1 MADRLVPRHQQFV
14 APAAPRASAGR
25 QGFHGAVA
33 TLVLAGLIA
42 LPSEGAGAA
51 GRQARFAGSA
61 PLQVPDNA
69 PRLVILPIDS
79 AAATRPAPQRPPPG
93 PLASRRPV
101 CVRLCDG
108 YFFPLSVAG
117 ASSRESQAACS
128 DLCPGAATAV
138 YDLPPGSDRIED
150 AVSAT
155 GAPYTSLDAALRYRS
170 GRAPACSC
178 QATAARRSP
187 YWEDPT
193 LRKGDVVATPS
204 GFQAYRAE
212 AASPFARDNFVS
224 IDQATMP
231 SARRAELA
239 TLELAIVPST
249 DDTQRPQIVAAG
261 PSPKSGGANA
271 IHFVE
276 PLSQTTN

>member
-1 MADRLVPRHQQFV
+1 MADRMVPGHRQFAAPPVPR
-14 APAAPRASAGR
+14 AGGGR
-25 QGFHGAVA
+25 QGTVA
-33 TLVLAGLIA
+33 ALVFASLIA
-42 LPSEGAGAA
+42 LPSERAGAA
-51 GRQARFAGSA
+51 GRVS
-61 PLQVPDNA
+61 DNTQ
-69 PRLVILPIDS
+69 RLVILPIDP
-79 AAATRPAPQRPPPG
+79 AAATKPAHQNPPRG
-93 PLASRRPV
+93 PLMSRRPI

-117 ASSRESQAACS
+117 ANSGESQAACS

-150 AVSAT
+150 AISAT
-155 GAPYTSLDAALRYRS
+155 GARYTSLDTALRYRS

-178 QATAARRSP
+178 QATATRTSP
-187 YWEDPT
+187 FWEDPT
-193 LRKGDVVATPS
+193 LRKGDIVATAS
-204 GFQAYRAE
+204 GFQVYRAD

-224 IDQATMP
+224 IDRATMP

-239 TLELAIVPST
+239 TLELAIVPSA
-249 DDTQRPQIVAAG
+249 DEIQRPQIVAAG

-276 PLSQTTN
+276 ALSRATN